1 MIIIIN
7 DNLTTGK
14 ICVRTEE
21 DLVWTA
27 FCRGMEV
34 CQFIHQRHY
43 QRQLI
48 HAVRDSGCEEV
59 MIVHASRKGIW
70 WWIVSLSLPHV
81 QHDVVF
87 CLLDKSVTFYSLVFF
102 LSQSSLL
109 LYNKNWTYQ
118 SQEFRM
124 WEIHPSLA
132 RVGIIT
138 ANAKLKNPRLLAGRP
153 ICHFN
158 F

>member
-43 QRQLI
+43 QSQLI
-48 HAVRDSGCEEV
+48 HAVRDRGCEEV

-70 WWIVSLSLPHV
+70 WWIVFASCSTWCCFVCLTSQSL
-81 QHDVVF
+81 
-87 CLLDKSVTFYSLVFF
+87 FF
-102 LSQSSLL
+102 THWSFFFFSQSSLL

>member
-43 QRQLI
+43 QSQLI
-48 HAVRDSGCEEV
+48 HAVRDRGCEEV

-70 WWIVSLSLPHV
+70 WWIVFASCSTWCCFVCLTSQSL
-81 QHDVVF
+81 F
-87 CLLDKSVTFYSLVFF
+87 FYSLVFF
-102 LSQSSLL
+102 FFFLKVVYFCIIKTGPTKVKSFGCERFIHLL
-109 LYNKNWTYQ
+109 HAL
-118 SQEFRM
+118 E
-124 WEIHPSLA
+124 
-132 RVGIIT
+132 
-138 ANAKLKNPRLLAGRP
+138 
-153 ICHFN
+153 
-158 F
+158 